1 MRARG
6 VLERDRLGEVDRQA
20 PVVDQ
25 LGELLELLPVGPE
38 VLVHFGI
45 GAQPVR
51 NPDVAAAVGQEAI
64 EATEVQAQEK
74 GSLFVARVDRESRA
88 REQEAVRLAVN
99 TKRLHFFDPETGAGL
114 YG

>member
-1 MRARG
+1 
-6 VLERDRLGEVDRQA
+6 
-20 PVVDQ
+20 
-25 LGELLELLPVGPE
+25 
-38 VLVHFGI
+38 
-45 GAQPVR
+45 
-51 NPDVAAAVGQEAI
+51 
-64 EATEVQAQEK
+64 VQAQEK